1 MGNAKKSIS
10 LFLDVYVPPNTKTT
24 SGLPVKVFIYGGA
37 ESSGGISDPLY
48 NGCNLAKAGTVFV
61 TINYRL
67 GTLGFLALESAGIAG
82 NFGIQDILLGLQWV
96 QDNIAAFGGDPV
108 SGALQLLESMMLT
121 QSRRIKYSFLVNPL
135 AQSTFTTSPLC
146 HRHRL
151 SSKQPFPSLGEA
163 ETLHLE
169 AQPTPWV

>member
-1 MGNAKKSIS
+1 MGNAKTSFS
-10 LFLDVYVPPNTKTT
+10 LFLDVYVPPNATAT

-48 NGCNLAKAGTVFV
+48 NGCNLAKAGAVFV

-96 QDNIAAFGGDPV
+96 QDNIATFGGDPV
-108 SGALQLLESMMLT
+108 SGALQSLETRMLT
-121 QSRRIKYSFLVNPL
+121 QSRRIKCSFLASPL
-135 AQSTFTTSPLC
+135 AQSTFIISPLC

-151 SSKQPFPSLGEA
+151 SSKQLFLSLGEA
-163 ETLHLE
+163 EMLH
-169 AQPTPWV
+169 